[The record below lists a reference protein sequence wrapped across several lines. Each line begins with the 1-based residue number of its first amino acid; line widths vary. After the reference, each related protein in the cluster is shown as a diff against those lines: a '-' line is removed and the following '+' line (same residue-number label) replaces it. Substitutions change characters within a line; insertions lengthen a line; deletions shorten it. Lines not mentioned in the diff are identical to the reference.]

1 MGRGSLYDII
11 HDANYPLAFPLVM
24 KLSIDILKGLQFI
37 HSSGF
42 VHRDMKYVPLL
53 LPLFHPPPS
62 SPSQSKI
69 NRSLNL
75 LVDSNW
81 NMKIADFGLSC
92 AKAQAST
99 SNTQVSLLWTAPEIL
114 LQEPNCYS
122 ERSDLYAYVTE
133 RGDGKW
139 EGKEK
144 GRGNKNSIWLIG
156 SESYSGR
163 CWHARIRSTRST
175 ARPSTTP
182 SSQVTNSF
190 PSSCHYPEGQTD
202 KSQIGKRPQIE
213 STWDE
218 QYATGMIAM
227 WAPKVAD
234 RPSVREARLKLEAIT
249 IPSMDRMTSF
259 SFSEGSSGYAT
270 YKREQDERGK

>member
-1 MGRGSLYDII
+1 MGGGRG
-11 HDANYPLAFPLVM
+11 
-24 KLSIDILKGLQFI
+24 
-37 HSSGF
+37 
-42 VHRDMKYVPLL
+42 
-53 LPLFHPPPS
+53 
-62 SPSQSKI
+62 
-69 NRSLNL
+69 
-75 LVDSNW
+75 
-81 NMKIADFGLSC
+81 
-92 AKAQAST
+92 
-99 SNTQVSLLWTAPEIL
+99 
-114 LQEPNCYS
+114 QE
-122 ERSDLYAYVTE
+122 R
-133 RGDGKW
+133 
-139 EGKEK
+139 
-144 GRGNKNSIWLIG
+144 GRGNKNSRWLIG

-270 YKREQDERGK
+270 YKREQDEKKELKSILTTHAERCLERKPPLETLHLCSRMFRALLRYAIFLLFHSLLFFLHQNFMFRFGSTLL